1 MRGVQQKGELLEANG
16 QAGGLG
22 AAINK
27 VVS

>member
-1 MRGVQQKGELLEANG
+1 MRAVQRKDELLEANG